1 MAARTVIR
9 HFAFRACICPIA
21 CLAACASAGTPG
33 APGAPGAQ
41 STSPAAPRITVDSTA
56 ATAIPAGLGTLRQ
69 DDIAIVLQPPGVRV
83 TAIPLDENVI
93 RTLAPDSYR
102 SLRALLESRRQEIT
116 RRSAVHGIRDPHVW
130 YVLFYGLAPDAR
142 FVPTDVTVSS
152 GGRDY
157 RPFDVVAISPGFGT
171 QRLQPR
177 DTQKGLLLFD
187 EGLDISQPVVVT
199 MGAERN
205 SDWDGILRRIDA
217 ERAAIRA
224 RASARSP
231 RP

>member
-1 MAARTVIR
+1 MIR
-9 HFAFRACICPIA
+9 RVAMLACA
-21 CLAACASAGTPG
+21 CCAACASGGASAGQS
-33 APGAPGAQ
+33 APA
-41 STSPAAPRITVDSTA
+41 PAAPRVTADSTA
-56 ATAIPAGLGTLRQ
+56 ATSIPAGFGTLRQ
-69 DDIAIVLQPPGVRV
+69 DDIAIVLQPQGVRV

-102 SLRALLESRRQEIT
+102 SLRALLESRRQEIA
-116 RRSAVHGIRDPHVW
+116 RRAAMHGLREPRVW

-152 GGRDY
+152 GGRDF
-157 RPFDVVAISPGFGT
+157 RPFDVVGISPGFGT

-187 EGLDISQPVVVT
+187 EGLDVSQPVVVT

-205 SDWDGILRRIDA
+205 SDWDGILRKIDA

-224 RASARSP
+224 RAGARSS

>member
-1 MAARTVIR
+1 MRRAALL
-9 HFAFRACICPIA
+9 ACTCA
-21 CLAACASAGTPG
+21 AACGAGTAPPG
-33 APGAPGAQ
+33 TA
-41 STSPAAPRITVDSTA
+41 AAPPGRISSDSTA

-69 DDIAIVLQPPGVRV
+69 DDISIVLQPQGVRV
-83 TAIPLDENVI
+83 TAIPLDESVI

-102 SLRALLESRRQEIT
+102 SLRALLESRRQEIA
-116 RRSAVHGIRDPHVW
+116 RRASMHGIREPRVW

-142 FVPTDVTVSS
+142 FVPTDFTVSS

-157 RPFDVVAISPGFGT
+157 RPFDVVPISPGFGT

-177 DTQKGLLLFD
+177 ETQKGLLLFD
-187 EGLDISQPVVVT
+187 EGLDVSQPVIVT

-205 SDWDGILRRIDA
+205 PDWDGILRKIDA

-224 RASARSP
+224 RASARTA

>member
-1 MAARTVIR
+1 MEGSIVSPRLVA
-9 HFAFRACICPIA
+9 
-21 CLAACASAGTPG
+21 LGLLACAGCASGG
-33 APGAPGAQ
+33 AA
-41 STSPAAPRITVDSTA
+41 PAAQAAPTPRVTSDSTA
-56 ATAIPAGLGTLRQ
+56 ATAIPAGLGTLKQ
-69 DDIAIVLQPPGVRV
+69 DDISILLQPEGVRV

-102 SLRALLESRRQEIT
+102 GLRALLESRRQEIA
-116 RRSAVHGIRDPHVW
+116 RRASMHGIRDPRVW

-142 FVPTDVTVSS
+142 FVPTDVTITS
-152 GGRDY
+152 GGREY
-157 RPFDVVAISPGFGT
+157 RPVDVVAISPGFGT

-187 EGLDISQPVVVT
+187 EGLDVSQPLTVT

-205 SDWDGILRRIDA
+205 SDWDSILRKIDA

-224 RASARSP
+224 RASARTT

>member
-1 MAARTVIR
+1 MEGRSVMRRAALL
-9 HFAFRACICPIA
+9 ACTCA
-21 CLAACASAGTPG
+21 AACGAGTAPPG
-33 APGAPGAQ
+33 TA
-41 STSPAAPRITVDSTA
+41 AAPPGRISSDSTA

-69 DDIAIVLQPPGVRV
+69 DDISIVLQPQGVRV
-83 TAIPLDENVI
+83 TAIPLDESVI
-93 RTLAPDSYR
+93 RTLASDSYR
-102 SLRALLESRRQEIT
+102 SLRALLESRRQEIA
-116 RRSAVHGIRDPHVW
+116 RRASMHGIREPRVW

-142 FVPTDVTVSS
+142 FVPTDFTVSS

-157 RPFDVVAISPGFGT
+157 RPFDVVPISPGFGT

-177 DTQKGLLLFD
+177 ETQKGLLLFD
-187 EGLDISQPVVVT
+187 EGLDVSQPVIVT

-205 SDWDGILRRIDA
+205 PDWDGILRKIDA

-224 RASARSP
+224 RASARTA